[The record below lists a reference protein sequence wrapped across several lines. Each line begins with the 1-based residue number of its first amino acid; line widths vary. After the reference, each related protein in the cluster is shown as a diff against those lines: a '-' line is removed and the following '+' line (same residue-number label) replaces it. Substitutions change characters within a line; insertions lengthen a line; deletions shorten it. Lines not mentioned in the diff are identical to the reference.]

1 MADEIKVVSIIGI
14 GFMGKQIVE
23 KSADKNYSIR
33 MYDANTEGFD
43 KYTRKIARRKRIKKV
58 SGDVS
63 FHDTIAEAVKDADII
78 IEAIPEKLD
87 LKKEIFSEI
96 DKFAPPHAIIATNS
110 SSIPISKLENSVKRK
125 DKVLNIHFYH
135 LTVSPMADIMRGS
148 ETSDETFQKG
158 KSWIESIDITPLIV
172 KKECFGFVF
181 NRIWRAIKK
190 ESLKIWAG
198 GHADIEV
205 VDQAWKIYTAMG
217 HGPFALMDQVGLDVV
232 WDIEMSYYKES
243 GDPKDK
249 PPQALKDMVDKGEL
263 GRKTGKGFYTY

>member
-1 MADEIKVVSIIGI
+1 MVDEIKVVSIIGI

-23 KSADKNYSIR
+23 KSADKDYSIR
-33 MYDANTEGFD
+33 MYDANPEGFD
-43 KYTRKIARRKRIKKV
+43 KYTRKIARRKRIKKA

-63 FHDTIAEAVKDADII
+63 FHDTIAEAVKDADLI

-96 DKFAPPHAIIATNS
+96 DKFAPPRAIIATNS
-110 SSIPISKLENSVKRK
+110 SSIPVSKLEDSVKRK
-125 DKVLNIHFYH
+125 
-135 LTVSPMADIMRGS
+135 
-148 ETSDETFQKG
+148 
-158 KSWIESIDITPLIV
+158 

-205 VDQAWKIYTAMG
+205 VDQAWGIYTGMG
-217 HGPFALMDQVGLDVV
+217 HGPFTLMDQVGLDVA

-243 GDPKDK
+243 GDPNDK
-249 PPQALKDMVDKGEL
+249 PPQALKDMVDRGEL
-263 GRKTGKGFYTY
+263 GRKSGKGFYTY